1 MNRLT
6 ASLAAGLLL
15 MAPALASDEKKQETE
30 KAKVDK
36 EEVLSF
42 SNADL
47 DRRYG
52 DGEKKKSTESSTE
65 SSTAGKKPDDAGPS
79 ALEKLLADETARKAR
94 VVTVT
99 EAEAAVVAAR
109 ERIAQL
115 EKKKLAVVNP
125 FSARP
130 APSSE
135 DEAEA
140 ELWKAMKPG
149 ERSDAVKAELEA
161 ARKAL
166 VEAESALLSA
176 RRG

>member
-130 APSSE
+130 APSG

-166 VEAESALLSA
+166 VEAESALSSA
-176 RRG
+176 RGG